1 MASTRRRPRVFR
13 LDVPMPG
20 PRLTAIQFLLSG
32 LDSLIAASVLW
43 TLLPSGQVGFLYV
56 VTVVTATL
64 DQFGL

>member
-1 MASTRRRPRVFR
+1 
-13 LDVPMPG
+13 MPG